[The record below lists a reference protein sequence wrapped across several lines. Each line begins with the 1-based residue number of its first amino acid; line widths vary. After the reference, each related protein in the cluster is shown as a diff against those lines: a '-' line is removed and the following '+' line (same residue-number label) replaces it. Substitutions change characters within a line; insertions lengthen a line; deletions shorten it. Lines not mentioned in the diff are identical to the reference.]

1 MLSSLKLNT
10 HLEELHLVG
19 NNITNDILEAIGNVT
34 VSLLQRMVCVMDGY
48 DYFKATTLTV
58 KSRHCH
64 AQKEWDAQKHYLQT
78 KSELT
83 EKENELKVCMYRF
96 QLIWGQH
103 PH

>member
-34 VSLLQRMVCVMDGY
+34 VTACGLCHGWLY

-83 EKENELKVCMYRF
+83 EKENELKVYTYSF
-96 QLIWGQH
+96 QLIWGH
-103 PH
+103 